1 MAKQKKSPTAPM
13 DQSFNAI
20 ELPEDVQNLL
30 ASARS
35 VTFANSIEELEA
47 IACGTEG
54 APRTM
59 VSYGLPD
66 GRVIDEVEVV
76 RVQNGISGNY
86 LDPYMRRR
94 DPECMLVADTKPSD
108 KARFADRFGYDFA
121 ELRASTFEWLQD
133 QDLAAFAFEMGQP
146 GLGAD
151 ALAICPANAGFFAFG
166 LGLLQGVV
174 NVKELQRPFKPA
186 TVIYVAPPFRHT
198 HFDGKQVV
206 VHYRNSRHEIF
217 SYNLYPGPSAKKGV
231 YGALIELGEQEG
243 WVTAHCS
250 AVQVTTP
257 YDNIM
262 NLMHEGASG
271 GGKSETLQQPHR
283 QPDGRLLLGANTV
296 TGEKRFLE
304 LPRTCELRPVCDDMA
319 LCHPEIQIHE
329 GELTIT
335 DAEEGWFVRVDH
347 IKEYGTDPDLEHRT
361 IHPQH
366 SQLFLNVDAVVGGTA
381 LIWNH
386 IEDAPGK
393 PCPNPR
399 VIVPRRNVP
408 DAIRVPVPIDI
419 RSFGVRTPPCTE
431 AAPSYGIIGMM
442 HILPPALAWLWRLV
456 APRGHAN
463 PSIVDTKGMTSE
475 GVGSYWPFATGTK
488 VAQANLLLRQFQA
501 APNTLY
507 VLIPNQHIG
516 AWETGFMPQWLA
528 RDYLARRG
536 HARFRSDQ
544 VVPSR
549 CSLLGYALNSMRIE
563 GEKIPRG
570 FLQVEQQPEV
580 GPDAFDAGAAELQEF
595 FHQQLDEFMMPE
607 LDSLGRKII
616 DSFLAGASVADY
628 GVLMPSAAG
637 TRSKTNHAE

>member
-1 MAKQKKSPTAPM
+1 M
-13 DQSFNAI
+13 DTFVNYDRAAVEQHFDLI
-20 ELPEDVQNLL
+20 DMPEDVRNLL
-30 ASARS
+30 LSARS
-35 VTFANSIEELEA
+35 VTFANSIDDLEA
-47 IACGTEG
+47 IACGMDGED
-54 APRTM
+54 RTM
-59 VSYGLPD
+59 VSYELPD

-76 RVQNGISGNY
+76 RVRNGVSGNY

-94 DPECMLVADTKPSD
+94 DPECMLVADDKPSD

-121 ELRASTFEWLQD
+121 DLRSSTFEWLRG
-133 QDLAAFAFEMGQP
+133 QDLAVFAFEMGQP

-174 NVKELQRPFKPA
+174 NVEEMQRSFKPA

-206 VHYRNSRHEIF
+206 VHYRNSKHEIF

-347 IKEYGTDPDLEHRT
+347 IREYGTDPDLEHRT
-361 IHPQH
+361 IHPQN
-366 SQLFLNVDAVVGGTA
+366 SQLFLNVDAVAGGTA
-381 LIWNH
+381 LIWDH
-386 IEDAPGK
+386 IQDAPGK

-408 DAIRVPVPIDI
+408 DAIREPVPIDV

-431 AAPSYGIIGMM
+431 SSPSYGIIGMM

-544 VVPSR
+544 VEVSR
-549 CSLLGYALNSMRIE
+549 CPLLGYALNNMRIE

-570 FLQVEQQPEV
+570 FLQVDQQPEV
-580 GPDAFDAGAAELQEF
+580 GPDTFDAGAAELTEF
-595 FHQQLDEFMMPE
+595 FRVQVNKFMTPK
-607 LDSLGRKII
+607 LDSIGQKII
-616 DSFLAGASVADY
+616 ESFLDGASVADY
-628 GVLMPSAAG
+628 EALMAPVSG
-637 TRSKTNHAE
+637 TRSTTKDG